1 MKIIY
6 VHGLENQKSKGE
18 LLMKSEIVIRKNM
31 TLTNDKAKNMCRLNY
46 EDNDFLFTTQN
57 GRCIIIDK
65 TKNIIHIEGN
75 DDNGI
80 EQYKEYLQKVIK
92 KRKDKII
99 LTTLSPD
106 THRTSE
112 ENLGLS
118 YLTAVLRENGYN
130 VEIIDG
136 WLGGLKD
143 EEVLRKILNDKEV
156 SIVGVSCYMS
166 NNDKSIELA
175 KRIRELKSEVK
186 LMCGG
191 FGPSFNPQK
200 FVKDSIFDI
209 AMIGEG
215 EESIV
220 EVCDYF
226 TGDSDKHIEDIR
238 GIVYEE
244 NGEIKRT
251 QKRNLISNLDDIPFP
266 ARDTMK
272 MAKDR
277 KSTVNILTA
286 RGCMG
291 NCLFCSVNAF
301 NKLSTGSKWRGRSV
315 DSIVD
320 ELEQLQNMGVKY
332 IKVIDDS
339 FLEQERDEQWAKEFS
354 EKIKARGIDVS
365 LRGSLKA
372 DQVEDKK
379 IKYLKEAGFHSFAC
393 GIENGSDAA
402 LKRMNKS
409 ADATTNRRALDILKK
424 HGIYVQA
431 GYILFDDNTTFEELK
446 ENYDFLREYDWIIT
460 KGIFSEM
467 FAADG
472 TLYTEKLKKEDKIVK
487 NDVYDN
493 NKYDITD
500 PKVKLT
506 YNALKKWHKSHMK
519 LYDMIIDPISSPKA
533 IDSVGEK
540 AFYDLY
546 YQLKVKDLDFMQMV
560 LDDVERGITE
570 EKLNNKIMAQ
580 IGNNSDFYSSINKKG
595 QALCEKYDLNY
606 DGKENP
612 FIR

>member
-1 MKIIY
+1 MEHKNNKEN
-6 VHGLENQKSKGE
+6 LEN
-18 LLMKSEIVIRKNM
+18 R
-31 TLTNDKAKNMCRLNY
+31 
-46 EDNDFLFTTQN
+46 
-57 GRCIIIDK
+57 
-65 TKNIIHIEGN
+65 
-75 DDNGI
+75 
-80 EQYKEYLQKVIK
+80 
-92 KRKDKII
+92 II

-112 ENLGLS
+112 ENLGLA
-118 YLTAVLRENGYN
+118 YLTAVLRKNRYN

-136 WLGGLKD
+136 WLGGLEDK
-143 EEVLRKILNDKEV
+143 EVLRKIIDRKDI
-156 SIVGVSCYMS
+156 SIVGISCYMS

-175 KRIRELKSEVK
+175 KRIRSINPNIK

-191 FGPSFNPQK
+191 FGPSFNPQR
-200 FVKDSIFDI
+200 FVKDGVFDI

-215 EESIV
+215 EQTIV
-220 EVCDYF
+220 EVCDYL
-226 TGDSDKHIEDIR
+226 TGNSSRKLNEIK

-244 NGEIKRT
+244 DGKLIRT
-251 QKRNLISNLDDIPFP
+251 QKRELIKNIDDIPFP
-266 ARDTMK
+266 ARDTMN
-272 MAKDR
+272 MALER

-301 NKLSTGSKWRGRSV
+301 NKLSIGNKWRGRSV
-315 DSIVD
+315 DNIVD

-339 FLEQERDEQWAKEFS
+339 FLEEERDEEWAKRFRD
-354 EKIKARGIDVS
+354 KIKERGINVS

-379 IKYLKEAGFHSFAC
+379 MEYLKEAGFHSFAC
-393 GIENGSDAA
+393 GIENGSDTA

-409 ADATTNRRALDILKK
+409 ASLEDNKRALDILKK

-431 GYILFDDNTTFEELK
+431 GFILFDDNTTFEELK
-446 ENYDFLREYDWIIT
+446 ENYEFLREYDWIIT

-493 NKYDITD
+493 NKYDIIE

-506 YNALKKWHKSHMK
+506 YNALKRWHKSHMK

-533 IDSVGEK
+533 IDSIGEK
-540 AFYDLY
+540 EFYDLY
-546 YQLKVKDLDFMQMV
+546 FQLKLIDLDFMQMV
-560 LDDVERGITE
+560 LDKVENGISEQELEQFVTTQICKHS
-570 EKLNNKIMAQ
+570 KLY
-580 IGNNSDFYSSINKKG
+580 DEINYKG
-595 QALCEKYDLNY
+595 QKLCHKYGLNY
-606 DGKENP
+606 DAKENP

>member
-1 MKIIY
+1 M
-6 VHGLENQKSKGE
+6 KSK
-18 LLMKSEIVIRKNM
+18 ITVRKNM
-31 TLTNDKAKNMCRLNY
+31 TLTNEKAKNMCRLNY
-46 EDNDFLFTTQN
+46 EDNNFLFTTKD

-65 TKNIIHIEGN
+65 SKQIIHIEGN
-75 DDNGI
+75 DDNNI
-80 EQYKEYLQKVIK
+80 QEYYKYLQNVIN

-112 ENLGLS
+112 ENLGLA
-118 YLTAVLRENGYN
+118 YLTAVLRKNGYN

-136 WLGGLKD
+136 WLGGLSD
-143 EEVLRKILNDKEV
+143 EEVLRKILTDKEV
-156 SIVGVSCYMS
+156 SVVGVSCYMS

-175 KRIRELKSEVK
+175 RKIRETRPKIK

-200 FVKDSIFDI
+200 FVKDGIFDI

-215 EESIV
+215 EESII
-220 EVCDYF
+220 EVTDYF
-226 TGDSDKHIEDIR
+226 TGHSDKKIEDIK
-238 GIVYEE
+238 GIVFEKD
-244 NGEIKRT
+244 GEIERT
-251 QKRNLISNLDDIPFP
+251 EKRNLISDLDVIPFP
-266 ARDTMK
+266 ARDTMN

-301 NKLSTGSKWRGRSV
+301 NKLSNGNKWRGRSV

-339 FLEQERDEQWAKEFS
+339 FLEPERDEQWAKEFC
-354 EKIKARGIDVS
+354 EKVKARGIDVS

-372 DQVEDKK
+372 DQVEEEK

-393 GIENGSDAA
+393 GIENGSNTA

-409 ADATTNRRALDILKK
+409 ATLEANKKALDILKK
-424 HGIYVQA
+424 YGIYVQA
-431 GYILFDDNTTFEELK
+431 GYILFDDNTTFQELQ

-493 NKYDITD
+493 NKYEIVE

-506 YNALKKWHKSHMK
+506 YNALKRWHKSHMK

-533 IDSVGEK
+533 IDSIGEK
-540 AFYDLY
+540 SFYDLY
-546 YQLKVKDLDFMQMV
+546 YQLKLKDLDFMKEV
-560 LDDVERGITE
+560 LDNVEKGISE
-570 EKLNNKIMAQ
+570 EELNQKVIAQ
-580 IGNNSDFYSSINKKG
+580 IASNSDFYSSVNKSG
-595 QALCEKYDLNY
+595 QALCEKYNLNY

>member
-1 MKIIY
+1 
-6 VHGLENQKSKGE
+6 
-18 LLMKSEIVIRKNM
+18 MKSDIIIKENL
-31 TLTNDKAKNMCRLNY
+31 TLTDEKIKSMCRLNY
-46 EDNDFLFTTQN
+46 ENNEFLFTTEN
-57 GRCIIIDK
+57 GKIIILDK
-65 TKNIIHIEGN
+65 AKSILYFEGN
-75 DDNGI
+75 ANNI
-80 EQYKEYLQKVIK
+80 NVEQYTNYLQDIQQ
-92 KRKDKII
+92 KRGKKII

-118 YLTAVLRENGYN
+118 YLAAVLRKNGYN
-130 VEIIDG
+130 VEIIDA
-136 WLGGLKD
+136 WLAGIEDETVLK
-143 EEVLRKILNDKEV
+143 EIISRKDV

-175 KRIRELKSEVK
+175 KKIREIIPNIK

-191 FGPSFNPQK
+191 FGPSFNSKK
-200 FVKDSIFDI
+200 FVGNGVFDI

-215 EESIV
+215 EKSIV

-226 TGDSDKHIEDIR
+226 TGNGSHKIQEINGIAYESVD
-238 GIVYEE
+238 GIVKTPKREL
-244 NGEIKRT
+244 IK
-251 QKRNLISNLDDIPFP
+251 NLDEIPFP

-272 MAKDR
+272 MARDR

-286 RGCMG
+286 RGCTG

-301 NKLSTGSKWRGRSV
+301 NKLSIGNKWRGRTV

-320 ELEQLQNMGVKY
+320 ELEQLQNMGGKY

-339 FLEQERDEQWAKEFS
+339 FLEAERDEDWAKKFRDKMKE
-354 EKIKARGIDVS
+354 RGIQVL

-379 IKYLKEAGFHSFAC
+379 MKYLKEAGFHSFAC
-393 GIENGSDAA
+393 GIENGSNTA

-409 ADATTNRRALDILKK
+409 ASLEDNKRALDIMKK
-424 HGIYVQA
+424 YGIYVQA
-431 GYILFDDNTTFEELK
+431 GFILFDDNTKFEELK

-500 PKVKLT
+500 PRVKLT

-519 LYDMIIDPISSPKA
+519 LYDMVIDPISSPKA
-533 IDSVGEK
+533 IDTIGEK
-540 AFYDLY
+540 EFYDLY
-546 YQLKVKDLDFMQMV
+546 YQLKLKDLDFMQV
-560 LDDVERGITE
+560 ILDRVERGASE
-570 EKLNNKIMAQ
+570 EQLNQIVISQ
-580 IGNNSDFYSSINKKG
+580 IGNCGEFYDGINAKGKKI
-595 QALCEKYDLNY
+595 CDKYDLNY

>member
-1 MKIIY
+1 MKT
-6 VHGLENQKSKGE
+6 KT
-18 LLMKSEIVIRKNM
+18 VIRENL
-31 TLTNDKAKNMCRLNY
+31 TLTDEKIKSMCRLNF
-46 EDNDFLFTTQN
+46 EDNDFLFTVEK
-57 GRCIIIDK
+57 G
-65 TKNIIHIEGN
+65 KNIILDKRKNIVYVEGN
-75 DDNGI
+75 SSNIKMDKYI
-80 EQYKEYLQKVIK
+80 EYLKNVQKK
-92 KRKDKII
+92 QDKRII

-112 ENLGLS
+112 ENLGLA
-118 YLTAVLRENGYN
+118 YLAAVLRKNGYN

-136 WLGGLKD
+136 WLGGLTD
-143 EEVLRKILNDKEV
+143 EEVLSKIINSKDTD
-156 SIVGVSCYMS
+156 IVGISCYMS

-175 KRIRELKSEVK
+175 KRIREINPNIK

-200 FVKDSIFDI
+200 FVNDDIFDV

-226 TGDSDKHIEDIR
+226 TGIGSKQIEEIK
-238 GIVYEE
+238 GIVYEKD
-244 NGEIKRT
+244 GEIIRTPKRE
-251 QKRNLISNLDDIPFP
+251 LIKNLDDIPFP

-272 MAKDR
+272 MARDR

-301 NKLSTGSKWRGRSV
+301 NKLSTGNKWRGRSV
-315 DSIVD
+315 DSIVN

-339 FLEQERDEQWAKEFS
+339 FLERERDEEWAKEFRD
-354 EKIKARGIDVS
+354 KIKERGIEVS

-379 IKYLKEAGFHSFAC
+379 IGYLKEAGFHSFAC
-393 GIENGSDAA
+393 GIENGSNTA
-402 LKRMNKS
+402 LKRMSKS
-409 ADATTNRRALDILKK
+409 ASLEDNKRALDILKK

-431 GYILFDDNTTFEELK
+431 GFILFDDDTTFEELK
-446 ENYDFLREYDWIIT
+446 ENYEFLREYDWIIT

-472 TLYTEKLKKEDKIVK
+472 TLYTEKLKKEDKIIK
-487 NDVYDN
+487 SDVYDN
-493 NKYDITD
+493 NKYDISD
-500 PKVKLT
+500 PKVKLV
-506 YNALKKWHKSHMK
+506 YNALKRWHKSHMK
-519 LYDMIIDPISSPKA
+519 LYDMVIDPISSPKA
-533 IDSVGEK
+533 IDSIGEK
-540 AFYDLY
+540 EFYDLY
-546 YQLKVKDLDFMQMV
+546 YQLKLKDLDFMQMV
-560 LDDVERGITE
+560 LEEVENGISDKQLSERITSQ
-570 EKLNNKIMAQ
+570 IAQ
-580 IGNNSDFYSSINKKG
+580 NSDFYERINRQG
-595 QALCEKYDLNY
+595 TNLCQKYGLNY

>member
-1 MKIIY
+1 M
-6 VHGLENQKSKGE
+6 KSK
-18 LLMKSEIVIRKNM
+18 ITVRKNM
-31 TLTNDKAKNMCRLNY
+31 TLTNEKAKNMCRLNY
-46 EDNDFLFTTQN
+46 EDNNFLFTTKD

-65 TKNIIHIEGN
+65 SKQIIHIEGN
-75 DDNGI
+75 DDNNI
-80 EQYKEYLQKVIK
+80 QEYYKYLQNVIN

-112 ENLGLS
+112 ENLGLA
-118 YLTAVLRENGYN
+118 YLTAVLRKNGYN

-136 WLGGLKD
+136 WLGSLSD
-143 EEVLRKILNDKEV
+143 EEVLRKILTDKEV
-156 SIVGVSCYMS
+156 SVVGVSCYMS

-175 KRIRELKSEVK
+175 RKIRETRPKIK

-200 FVKDSIFDI
+200 FVKDGIFDI

-215 EESIV
+215 EESII
-220 EVCDYF
+220 EVTDYF
-226 TGDSDKHIEDIR
+226 TGHSDKKIEDIK
-238 GIVYEE
+238 GIVFEKD
-244 NGEIKRT
+244 GEIERT
-251 QKRNLISNLDDIPFP
+251 EKRNLISDLDVIPFP
-266 ARDTMK
+266 ARDTMN

-301 NKLSTGSKWRGRSV
+301 NKLSNGNKWRGRSV

-339 FLEQERDEQWAKEFS
+339 FLEPERDEQWAKEFC
-354 EKIKARGIDVS
+354 EKVKARGIDVS

-372 DQVEDKK
+372 DQVEEEK

-393 GIENGSDAA
+393 GIENGSNTA

-409 ADATTNRRALDILKK
+409 ATLEANKKALDILKK
-424 HGIYVQA
+424 YGIYVQA
-431 GYILFDDNTTFEELK
+431 GYILFDDNTTFQELQ

-493 NKYDITD
+493 NKYEIVD

-506 YNALKKWHKSHMK
+506 YNALKRWHKSHMK

-533 IDSVGEK
+533 IDSIGEK
-540 AFYDLY
+540 SFYDLY
-546 YQLKVKDLDFMQMV
+546 YQLKLKDLDFMKEV
-560 LDDVERGITE
+560 LDNVEKGISE
-570 EKLNNKIMAQ
+570 EELNQKVIAQ
-580 IGNNSDFYSSINKKG
+580 IASNSDFYSSVNKSG
-595 QALCEKYDLNY
+595 QALCEKYNLNY

>member
-1 MKIIY
+1 MKT
-6 VHGLENQKSKGE
+6 KT
-18 LLMKSEIVIRKNM
+18 VIRENL
-31 TLTNDKAKNMCRLNY
+31 TLTDEKIKSMCRLNF
-46 EDNDFLFTTQN
+46 EDNDFLFTVEN
-57 GRCIIIDK
+57 G
-65 TKNIIHIEGN
+65 KNIILDKRKNIVYVEGN
-75 DDNGI
+75 SSNLEMNKYI
-80 EQYKEYLQKVIK
+80 EYLKNVQE
-92 KRKDKII
+92 KRDKRII

-112 ENLGLS
+112 ENLGLA
-118 YLTAVLRENGYN
+118 YLAAVLRRNGYN

-136 WLGGLKD
+136 WLGGLTD
-143 EEVLRKILNDKEV
+143 EEVLSKIINSKDTD
-156 SIVGVSCYMS
+156 IVGISCYMS

-175 KRIRELKSEVK
+175 KRIRKINPNIK

-200 FVKDSIFDI
+200 FVKDDIFDI

-226 TGDSDKHIEDIR
+226 TGIASKQIEEIK
-238 GIVYEE
+238 GIVYEKD
-244 NGEIKRT
+244 GEILRTPKRE
-251 QKRNLISNLDDIPFP
+251 LIRNLDDIPFP

-272 MAKDR
+272 MARNR

-301 NKLSTGSKWRGRSV
+301 NKLSIGNKWRGRSV
-315 DSIVD
+315 DSIVN

-339 FLEQERDEQWAKEFS
+339 FLERERDEKWAKELRD
-354 EKIKARGIDVS
+354 KIRERGIEVS

-379 IKYLKEAGFHSFAC
+379 IGYLKEAGFHSFAC
-393 GIENGSDAA
+393 GIENGSNTA

-409 ADATTNRRALDILKK
+409 ASLEDNKRALDILKK
-424 HGIYVQA
+424 YGIYVQA
-431 GYILFDDNTTFEELK
+431 GFILFDDDTTFEELK
-446 ENYDFLREYDWIIT
+446 ENYEFLREYDWIIT

-472 TLYTEKLKKEDKIVK
+472 TLYTEKLKNEDKIIK
-487 NDVYDN
+487 SDVYDN
-493 NKYDITD
+493 NKYDISD
-500 PKVKLT
+500 PKVKLV
-506 YNALKKWHKSHMK
+506 YNALKRWHKSHMK

-533 IDSVGEK
+533 IDSIGEK
-540 AFYDLY
+540 EFYDLY
-546 YQLKVKDLDFMQMV
+546 YELKLKDLDFMQMI
-560 LDDVERGITE
+560 LEEVENGISD
-570 EKLNNKIMAQ
+570 KQLNDKITLQIAQ
-580 IGNNSDFYSSINKKG
+580 NSDFYERIHRQGTN
-595 QALCEKYDLNY
+595 LCQKYGLNY

>member
-1 MKIIY
+1 MKT
-6 VHGLENQKSKGE
+6 KT
-18 LLMKSEIVIRKNM
+18 VIRENL
-31 TLTNDKAKNMCRLNY
+31 TLTDEKIKSMCRLNF
-46 EDNDFLFTTQN
+46 EDNDFLFTVEN
-57 GRCIIIDK
+57 G
-65 TKNIIHIEGN
+65 KNIILDKRKNIVYVEGN
-75 DDNGI
+75 SSNLEMNKYI
-80 EQYKEYLQKVIK
+80 EYLKNVQE
-92 KRKDKII
+92 KRDKRII

-112 ENLGLS
+112 ENLGLA
-118 YLTAVLRENGYN
+118 YLAAVLRRNGYN

-136 WLGGLKD
+136 WLGGLTD
-143 EEVLRKILNDKEV
+143 EEVLSKIINSKDTD
-156 SIVGVSCYMS
+156 IVGISCYMS

-175 KRIRELKSEVK
+175 KRIRKINPNIK

-200 FVKDSIFDI
+200 FVKDDIFDI

-226 TGDSDKHIEDIR
+226 TGISSKQIEEIK
-238 GIVYEE
+238 GIVYEKD
-244 NGEIKRT
+244 GEILRTPKRE
-251 QKRNLISNLDDIPFP
+251 LIRNLDDIPFP

-272 MAKDR
+272 MARDR
-277 KSTVNILTA
+277 KFTVNILTA

-301 NKLSTGSKWRGRSV
+301 NKLSIGNKWRGRSV
-315 DSIVD
+315 DSIVN

-339 FLEQERDEQWAKEFS
+339 FLERERDEKWAKELRD
-354 EKIKARGIDVS
+354 KIRERGIEVS

-379 IKYLKEAGFHSFAC
+379 IGYLKEAGFHSFAC
-393 GIENGSDAA
+393 GIENGSNTA

-409 ADATTNRRALDILKK
+409 ASLEDNKRALDILKK
-424 HGIYVQA
+424 YGIYVQA
-431 GYILFDDNTTFEELK
+431 GFILFDDDTTFEELK
-446 ENYDFLREYDWIIT
+446 ENYEFLREYDWIIT

-472 TLYTEKLKKEDKIVK
+472 TLYTEKLKNEDKIIK
-487 NDVYDN
+487 SDVYDN
-493 NKYDITD
+493 NKYDISD
-500 PKVKLT
+500 PKVKLV
-506 YNALKKWHKSHMK
+506 YNALKRWHKSHMK

-533 IDSVGEK
+533 IDSIGEK
-540 AFYDLY
+540 EFYDLY
-546 YQLKVKDLDFMQMV
+546 YELKLKDLDFMQMI
-560 LDDVERGITE
+560 LEEVENGISD
-570 EKLNNKIMAQ
+570 KQLNDKITLQIAQ
-580 IGNNSDFYSSINKKG
+580 NSDFYERIHRQGTN
-595 QALCEKYDLNY
+595 LCQKYGLNY

>member
-1 MKIIY
+1 M
-6 VHGLENQKSKGE
+6 KSK
-18 LLMKSEIVIRKNM
+18 ITVRKNM
-31 TLTNDKAKNMCRLNY
+31 TLTNEKAKNMCRLNY
-46 EDNDFLFTTQN
+46 EDNNFLFTTKD

-65 TKNIIHIEGN
+65 SKQIIHIEGN
-75 DDNGI
+75 DDNNI
-80 EQYKEYLQKVIK
+80 QEYYKYLQNVIN

-112 ENLGLS
+112 ENLGLA
-118 YLTAVLRENGYN
+118 YLTAVLRKNGYN

-136 WLGGLKD
+136 WLGGLSD
-143 EEVLRKILNDKEV
+143 EEVLRKILTDKEV
-156 SIVGVSCYMS
+156 SVVGVSCYMS

-175 KRIRELKSEVK
+175 RKIRETRPKIK

-200 FVKDSIFDI
+200 FVKDGIFDI

-215 EESIV
+215 EESII
-220 EVCDYF
+220 EVTDYF
-226 TGDSDKHIEDIR
+226 TGHSDKKIEDIK
-238 GIVYEE
+238 GIVFEKD
-244 NGEIKRT
+244 GEIERT
-251 QKRNLISNLDDIPFP
+251 EKRNLISDLDVIPFP
-266 ARDTMK
+266 ARDTMN

-301 NKLSTGSKWRGRSV
+301 NKLSNGNKWRGRSV

-339 FLEQERDEQWAKEFS
+339 FLEPERDEQWAKEFC
-354 EKIKARGIDVS
+354 EKVKARGIDVS

-372 DQVEDKK
+372 DQVEEEK

-393 GIENGSDAA
+393 VIENGSNTA

-409 ADATTNRRALDILKK
+409 ATLEANKKALDILKK
-424 HGIYVQA
+424 YGIYVQA
-431 GYILFDDNTTFEELK
+431 GYILFDDNTTFQELQ

-493 NKYDITD
+493 NKYEIVD

-506 YNALKKWHKSHMK
+506 YNALKRWHKSHMK

-533 IDSVGEK
+533 IDSIGEK
-540 AFYDLY
+540 SFYDLY
-546 YQLKVKDLDFMQMV
+546 YQLKLKDLDFMKEV
-560 LDDVERGITE
+560 LDNVEKGISE
-570 EKLNNKIMAQ
+570 EELNQKVIAQ
-580 IGNNSDFYSSINKKG
+580 IASNSDFYSSVNKSG
-595 QALCEKYDLNY
+595 QALCEKYNLNY

>member
-1 MKIIY
+1 M
-6 VHGLENQKSKGE
+6 E
-18 LLMKSEIVIRKNM
+18 SEIIVRKNM
-31 TLTNDKAKNMCRLNY
+31 TLTNEKVKNMCRLNY
-46 EDNDFLFTTQN
+46 EDNDFLFTTHD
-57 GRCIIIDK
+57 GKCVIMDK
-65 TKNIIHIEGN
+65 SKLIIHIEG
-75 DDNGI
+75 DDDSNI
-80 EQYKEYLQKVIK
+80 QEYQKYLQNIMR
-92 KRKDKII
+92 KRKNKII

-112 ENLGLS
+112 ENLGLA
-118 YLTAVLRENGYN
+118 YLTAVLRKRGYN

-136 WLGGLKD
+136 WLGGLSD
-143 EEVLRKILNDKEV
+143 EEVLRRILNDKEV
-156 SIVGVSCYMS
+156 AIVGVSCYMS

-175 KRIRELKSEVK
+175 KRIREVRPEIK

-200 FVKDSIFDI
+200 FVKDGVFDI

-220 EVCDYF
+220 EVSDYF
-226 TGDSDKHIEDIR
+226 TENSDRKIEDIK
-238 GIVYEE
+238 GIVFEKDGKTVRTE
-244 NGEIKRT
+244 KRD
-251 QKRNLISNLDDIPFP
+251 LISDLDVIPFP
-266 ARDTMK
+266 ARDTMN

-301 NKLSTGSKWRGRSV
+301 NKLSNGRKWRGRSV

-339 FLEQERDEQWAKEFS
+339 FLEQERNEQWAKEFC
-354 EKIKARGIDVS
+354 EKIKSRGINVS

-372 DQVEDKK
+372 DQVEDEK

-393 GIENGSDAA
+393 GIENGSNTA

-409 ADATTNRRALDILKK
+409 ASLEDNKRALDILKK

-431 GYILFDDNTTFEELK
+431 GFILFDDNTTFEELK
-446 ENYDFLREYDWIIT
+446 ENYEFLREYDWIIT

-493 NKYDITD
+493 NKYEIVD

-533 IDSVGEK
+533 IDETGEK
-540 AFYDLY
+540 SFYDLF
-546 YQLKVKDLDFMQMV
+546 YQLKLKDLDFMKMV

-570 EKLNNKIMAQ
+570 RELNEKVIAQ
-580 IGNNSDFYSSINKKG
+580 IIGNSEFYSSINRSG
-595 QALCEKYDLNY
+595 QALCEKYNLNY

>member
-1 MKIIY
+1 
-6 VHGLENQKSKGE
+6 
-18 LLMKSEIVIRKNM
+18 
-31 TLTNDKAKNMCRLNY
+31 
-46 EDNDFLFTTQN
+46 
-57 GRCIIIDK
+57 
-65 TKNIIHIEGN
+65 
-75 DDNGI
+75 
-80 EQYKEYLQKVIK
+80 
-92 KRKDKII
+92 
-99 LTTLSPD
+99 
-106 THRTSE
+106 
-112 ENLGLS
+112 
-118 YLTAVLRENGYN
+118 
-130 VEIIDG
+130 
-136 WLGGLKD
+136 
-143 EEVLRKILNDKEV
+143 
-156 SIVGVSCYMS
+156 MS

-175 KRIRELKSEVK
+175 KKIKRARTQIK

-191 FGPSFNPQK
+191 FGPSFNPQR
-200 FVKDSIFDI
+200 FVKDGVFDI

-220 EVCDYF
+220 EVADYF
-226 TGDSDKHIEDIR
+226 TGNLDRGIEDIN
-238 GIVYEE
+238 GIVFER
-244 NGEIKRT
+244 NGEIVRTEKRE
-251 QKRNLISNLDDIPFP
+251 LISDLDIIPFP

-272 MAKDR
+272 MAIDR

-301 NKLSTGSKWRGRSV
+301 NKLSNGKKWRGRSI

-339 FLEQERDEQWAKEFS
+339 FLENERDEQWTKEFS
-354 EKIKARGIDVS
+354 EKVKARGIDIS

-372 DQVEDKK
+372 DQVEDGK

-393 GIENGSDAA
+393 GIENGSNTA

-409 ADATTNRRALDILKK
+409 ANLETNKKALDILKK
-424 HGIYVQA
+424 YGIYVQA
-431 GYILFDDNTTFEELK
+431 GYILFDDNTTFQELK

-472 TLYTEKLKKEDKIVK
+472 TLYTEKLKKEDKIVE

-493 NKYDITD
+493 NKYEIVD
-500 PKVKLT
+500 PKVRLT
-506 YNALKKWHKSHMK
+506 YNALKKWHKSHMR

-533 IDSVGEK
+533 IDTTGEQ

-546 YQLKVKDLDFMQMV
+546 YQLKLKDLEFMKMV
-560 LDDVERGITE
+560 LDNVEKGITE
-570 EKLNNKIMAQ
+570 GELNEKVMAH
-580 IGNNSDFYSSINKKG
+580 IVSNSDFYASINRNG
-595 QALCEKYDLNY
+595 QALCEIYNLNY

-612 FIR
+612 FIK

>member
-1 MKIIY
+1 MKT
-6 VHGLENQKSKGE
+6 KT
-18 LLMKSEIVIRKNM
+18 VIRENL
-31 TLTNDKAKNMCRLNY
+31 TLTDEKIKSMCRLNF
-46 EDNDFLFTTQN
+46 EDNDFLFTVEN
-57 GRCIIIDK
+57 G
-65 TKNIIHIEGN
+65 KNIILDKRKNIVYVEGN
-75 DDNGI
+75 SSNLEMNKYI
-80 EQYKEYLQKVIK
+80 EYLKNVQE
-92 KRKDKII
+92 KRDKRII

-112 ENLGLS
+112 ENLGLA
-118 YLTAVLRENGYN
+118 YLAAVLRRNGYN

-136 WLGGLKD
+136 WLGGLTD
-143 EEVLRKILNDKEV
+143 EEVLSKIINSKDTD
-156 SIVGVSCYMS
+156 IVGISCYMS

-175 KRIRELKSEVK
+175 KRIRKINPNIK

-200 FVKDSIFDI
+200 FVKDDIFDI

-226 TGDSDKHIEDIR
+226 TGIASKQIEEIK
-238 GIVYEE
+238 GIVYEKD
-244 NGEIKRT
+244 GEILRTPKRE
-251 QKRNLISNLDDIPFP
+251 LIRNLDDIPFP

-272 MAKDR
+272 MARDR

-301 NKLSTGSKWRGRSV
+301 NKLSIGNKWRGRSV
-315 DSIVD
+315 DSIVN

-339 FLEQERDEQWAKEFS
+339 FLERERDEKWAKELRD
-354 EKIKARGIDVS
+354 KIRERGIEVS

-379 IKYLKEAGFHSFAC
+379 IGYLKEAGFHSFAC
-393 GIENGSDAA
+393 GIENGSNTA

-409 ADATTNRRALDILKK
+409 ASLEDNKRALDILKK

-431 GYILFDDNTTFEELK
+431 GFILFDDDTTFEELK
-446 ENYDFLREYDWIIT
+446 ENYEFLREYDWIIT

-472 TLYTEKLKKEDKIVK
+472 TLYTEKLKKEDKIIK
-487 NDVYDN
+487 SDVYDN
-493 NKYDITD
+493 NKYDISD
-500 PKVKLT
+500 SKVKLV
-506 YNALKKWHKSHMK
+506 YNALKRWHKSHMK
-519 LYDMIIDPISSPKA
+519 LYDMVIDPISSPKA
-533 IDSVGEK
+533 INSIGEK
-540 AFYDLY
+540 EFYDLY
-546 YQLKVKDLDFMQMV
+546 YQLKLKDLDFMQMI
-560 LDDVERGITE
+560 LEEVENGISDKQLSERITSQ
-570 EKLNNKIMAQ
+570 IAQ
-580 IGNNSDFYSSINKKG
+580 NSDFYERIHRQGTN
-595 QALCEKYDLNY
+595 LCQKYGLNY

>member
-1 MKIIY
+1 
-6 VHGLENQKSKGE
+6 
-18 LLMKSEIVIRKNM
+18 MKSEIVVRKNM
-31 TLTNDKAKNMCRLNY
+31 TLTNEKVKNMCRLNY
-46 EDNDFLFTTQN
+46 EDNDFLFTTQY
-57 GRCIIIDK
+57 GRCVIIDK
-65 TKNIIHIEGN
+65 SKGIINIEGD
-75 DDNGI
+75 DDNNI
-80 EQYKEYLQKVIK
+80 QEYKEYLQNILE

-118 YLTAVLRENGYN
+118 YLTAVLRKSGYN

-136 WLGGLKD
+136 WLGGLSD
-143 EEVLRKILNDKEV
+143 EEVLRRILSDKDA

-175 KRIRELKSEVK
+175 KRIRKARPEVK

-191 FGPSFNPQK
+191 FGPSFNPPK
-200 FVKDSIFDI
+200 FVKDGVFDI

-220 EVCDYF
+220 EVSDYF
-226 TGDSDKHIEDIR
+226 TGNSERNIEDIK
-238 GIVYEE
+238 GIAFEKD
-244 NGEIKRT
+244 GEIVRT
-251 QKRNLISNLDDIPFP
+251 EKRNLISDLDVIPFP

-301 NKLSTGSKWRGRSV
+301 NKLSNGSKWRGRSI
-315 DSIVD
+315 DNIID

-339 FLEQERDEQWAKEFS
+339 FLEHDRDEQWAKEFC

-372 DQVEDKK
+372 DQVEDSK

-393 GIENGSDAA
+393 GIENGSDTA

-409 ADATTNRRALDILKK
+409 ANLAANKKALDILKK
-424 HGIYVQA
+424 YGIYVQA

-446 ENYDFLREYDWIIT
+446 ENYEFTIIGKGNKERTNYLNKKTKDALIKYLKIRDNSHDNNKKRNNALFLTFYGYRMSQFTIN
-460 KGIFSEM
+460 
-467 FAADG
+467 
-472 TLYTEKLKKEDKIVK
+472 KIVK
-487 NDVYDN
+487 RAYRKAELDENVYTVHTLRHTCATLLYRSGVNIKTIQELLGHVHIDTTEIYTHLDN
-493 NKYDITD
+493 Q
-500 PKVKLT
+500 
-506 YNALKKWHKSHMK
+506 
-519 LYDMIIDPISSPKA
+519 
-533 IDSVGEK
+533 E
-540 AFYDLY
+540 
-546 YQLKVKDLDFMQMV
+546 VKDVMFEHPL
-560 LDDVERGITE
+560 
-570 EKLNNKIMAQ
+570 AQ
-580 IGNNSDFYSSINKKG
+580 FKMED
-595 QALCEKYDLNY
+595 ALAYCA
-606 DGKENP
+606 
-612 FIR
+612 

>member
-1 MKIIY
+1 M
-6 VHGLENQKSKGE
+6 E
-18 LLMKSEIVIRKNM
+18 SEIIVRKNM
-31 TLTNDKAKNMCRLNY
+31 TLTNEKAKNMCRLNY
-46 EDNDFLFTTQN
+46 EDNDFLFTTTQD
-57 GRCIIIDK
+57 GKCVIIDK
-65 TKNIIHIEGN
+65 SKQIMHIEG
-75 DDNGI
+75 DDINNI
-80 EQYKEYLQKVIK
+80 KEYQEYLQNTLN
-92 KRKDKII
+92 KRKNKII

-118 YLTAVLRENGYN
+118 YLTAVLRKSGYN
-130 VEIIDG
+130 VKIIDG
-136 WLGGLKD
+136 WLGGLSD
-143 EEVLRKILNDKEV
+143 EEVLRKILNDRDV
-156 SIVGVSCYMS
+156 AIVGVSCYMS

-175 KRIRELKSEVK
+175 RKIREARPQIK

-200 FVKDSIFDI
+200 FVKDDVFDI

-215 EESIV
+215 EESII
-220 EVCDYF
+220 EVTDYF
-226 TGDSDKHIEDIR
+226 TGDSDRKIEDIK
-238 GIVYEE
+238 GIVFEKD
-244 NGEIKRT
+244 GEVVRT
-251 QKRNLISNLDDIPFP
+251 EKRNLISDLDVIPFP
-266 ARDTMK
+266 ARDTMN

-301 NKLSTGSKWRGRSV
+301 NKLSNGRKWRGRSV

-320 ELEQLQNMGVKY
+320 ELEQLQNMGAKY

-339 FLEQERDEQWAKEFS
+339 FLEEERDEQWAKEFS
-354 EKIKARGIDVS
+354 EKVKERGIDVS

-372 DQVEDKK
+372 DQVEDRK

-393 GIENGSDAA
+393 GIENGSNTA

-409 ADATTNRRALDILKK
+409 ANLETNRKALDILKK
-424 HGIYVQA
+424 HEIYVQA

-493 NKYDITD
+493 NKYEIVE

-506 YNALKKWHKSHMK
+506 YNALKRWHKSHMK

-533 IDSVGEK
+533 IDGVGEK
-540 AFYDLY
+540 SFYDLY
-546 YQLKVKDLDFMQMV
+546 YQLKLKDLDFMKMV
-560 LDDVERGITE
+560 LDNVERGITE
-570 EKLNNKIMAQ
+570 EELNEKVMFQ
-580 IGNNSDFYSSINKKG
+580 IVNNSDFYDSINRRG
-595 QALCEKYDLNY
+595 QALCEKYNLNY

>member
-1 MKIIY
+1 
-6 VHGLENQKSKGE
+6 
-18 LLMKSEIVIRKNM
+18 MKSEIVVRENI
-31 TLTNDKAKNMCRLNY
+31 TLTNKKARNMCRLNY
-46 EDNDFLFTTQN
+46 ENNDFWFTMKD
-57 GRCIIIDK
+57 GRCVIIDK
-65 TKNIIHIEGN
+65 SKKIIYIEGVGN
-75 DDNGI
+75 NI
-80 EQYKEYLQKVIK
+80 QEYYKYLQSIIE
-92 KRKDKII
+92 KRRKKII

-118 YLTAVLRENGYN
+118 YLASVLRKSGYN

-136 WLGGLKD
+136 WLESLSD
-143 EEVLRKILNDKEV
+143 EEVLRKILDDKEV
-156 SIVGVSCYMS
+156 TIVGVSCYMS
-166 NNDKSIELA
+166 NNDKSIKLA
-175 KRIRELKSEVK
+175 KKIKRARTQIK

-191 FGPSFNPQK
+191 FGPSFNPQR
-200 FVKDSIFDI
+200 FVKDGVFDI

-220 EVCDYF
+220 EVADYF
-226 TGDSDKHIEDIR
+226 TGNLDRGIEDIN
-238 GIVYEE
+238 GIVFER
-244 NGEIKRT
+244 NGEIVRTEKRE
-251 QKRNLISNLDDIPFP
+251 LISDLDIIPFP

-272 MAKDR
+272 MAIDR

-301 NKLSTGSKWRGRSV
+301 NKLSNGKKWRGRSI

-332 IKVIDDS
+332 IKFIDDS
-339 FLEQERDEQWAKEFS
+339 FLENERDEQWTKEFS
-354 EKIKARGIDVS
+354 EKVKARGLDIS

-372 DQVEDKK
+372 DQVEDGK

-393 GIENGSDAA
+393 GIENGSNTA

-409 ADATTNRRALDILKK
+409 ANLETNKKALDILKK
-424 HGIYVQA
+424 YGIYVQA
-431 GYILFDDNTTFEELK
+431 GYILFDDNTTFQELK

-472 TLYTEKLKKEDKIVK
+472 TLYTEKLKKEDKIVE

-493 NKYDITD
+493 NKYEIVD
-500 PKVKLT
+500 PKVRLT
-506 YNALKKWHKSHMK
+506 YNALKKWHKSHMR

-533 IDSVGEK
+533 IDTTGEQ

-546 YQLKVKDLDFMQMV
+546 YQLKLKDLEFMKMV
-560 LDDVERGITE
+560 LDNVEKGITE
-570 EKLNNKIMAQ
+570 GELNEKVMAH
-580 IGNNSDFYSSINKKG
+580 IVSNSDFYASINRNG
-595 QALCEKYDLNY
+595 QALCEIYNLNY

-612 FIR
+612 FIK

>member
-1 MKIIY
+1 MKPE
-6 VHGLENQKSKGE
+6 VK
-18 LLMKSEIVIRKNM
+18 IRGNL
-31 TLTNDKAKNMCRLNY
+31 TLTDEKIKTMCRLGF
-46 EDNDFLFTTQN
+46 EDNDYLFTMRN
-57 GRCIIIDK
+57 GRNIIIDK
-65 TKNIIHIEGN
+65 RKNIIHIEGS
-75 DDNGI
+75 DSI
-80 EQYKEYLQKVIK
+80 ELDQYIKYLQDIQE
-92 KRKDKII
+92 KRDKRII

-112 ENLGLS
+112 ENLGLA
-118 YLTAVLRENGYN
+118 YLAAVLRKKEYN

-136 WLGGLKD
+136 WLAGLAD
-143 EEVLRKILNDKEV
+143 EEVYKRIMDRKDV
-156 SIVGVSCYMS
+156 AVVGVSCYMS
-166 NNDKSIELA
+166 NNDKSIQLA
-175 KRIRELKSEVK
+175 KKIRSANPNIK

-191 FGPSFNPQK
+191 FGPSFNPQN
-200 FVKDSIFDI
+200 FVKDGVFDI

-226 TGDSDKHIEDIR
+226 MGNGSNVKDIK
-238 GIVYEE
+238 GIAYECE
-244 NGEIKRT
+244 GTTVIT
-251 QKRNLISNLDDIPFP
+251 QKRDLIGDLDDIPFP
-266 ARDTMK
+266 ARDTMR
-272 MAKDR
+272 MAKER

-301 NKLSTGSKWRGRSV
+301 NKLSVGKKWRGRSV

-320 ELEQLQNMGVKY
+320 ELEQLQSMGVKY

-339 FLEQERDEQWAKEFS
+339 FLEAERDEAWVKEFRD
-354 EKIKARGIDVS
+354 KIKARGIEVF

-372 DQVEDKK
+372 DQVEDRK
-379 IKYLKEAGFHSFAC
+379 IQYLKEAGFHSFAC
-393 GIENGSDAA
+393 GIENGSDTA

-409 ADATTNRRALDILKK
+409 ASLEDNKRALDILKK
-424 HGIYVQA
+424 YGIYVQA
-431 GYILFDDNTTFEELK
+431 GFILFDDNTTFEELK
-446 ENYDFLREYDWIIT
+446 ENYEFLREYDWIIT

-487 NDVYDN
+487 TDVYDN
-493 NKYDITD
+493 NKYDIVD

-506 YNALKKWHKSHMK
+506 YNALKRWHKSHMK

-533 IDSVGEK
+533 IDSTGEK

-546 YQLKVKDLDFMQMV
+546 YQLKVRDLDFMQMV
-560 LDDVERGITE
+560 LDEVEHGVSEQQLNEKITLQIAKSSEFYAGINRE
-570 EKLNNKIMAQ
+570 GQKLCQ
-580 IGNNSDFYSSINKKG
+580 EFG
-595 QALCEKYDLNY
+595 LNY

-612 FIR
+612 FVR

>member
-1 MKIIY
+1 MKP
-6 VHGLENQKSKGE
+6 EF
-18 LLMKSEIVIRKNM
+18 EIKDNL
-31 TLTNDKAKNMCRLNY
+31 TLTDEKIRTMCRLNF
-46 EDNDFLFTTQN
+46 EDNDFLFSMEN
-57 GRCIIIDK
+57 GKCIIVDK
-65 TKNIIHIEGN
+65 RKNIINIEENKGN
-75 DDNGI
+75 INLDKFI
-80 EQYKEYLQKVIK
+80 KYLQDVQK
-92 KRKDKII
+92 KRNKRII

-112 ENLGLS
+112 ENLGLA
-118 YLTAVLRENGYN
+118 YLAAVLRKNGYN

-136 WLGGLKD
+136 WLAGLKD
-143 EEVLRKILNDKEV
+143 EEVLKKIINGKDI

-166 NNDKSIELA
+166 NNDKSMELA
-175 KRIRELKSEVK
+175 KKIRSIKPEIK

-200 FVKDSIFDI
+200 FVKDDIFDI

-220 EVCDYF
+220 EVCNYF
-226 TGDSDKHIEDIR
+226 IGESSKKLEEIE
-238 GIVYEE
+238 GIAYENKE
-244 NGEIKRT
+244 SCIRT
-251 QKRNLISNLDDIPFP
+251 QKRKLISDLDTIPFP

-301 NKLSTGSKWRGRSV
+301 NKLSIGNKWRGRSV

-320 ELEQLQNMGVKY
+320 ELEQLQKMGVKY

-339 FLEQERDEQWAKEFS
+339 FLESERDEKWAKEFRD
-354 EKIKARGIDVS
+354 KIRERGIEVS

-379 IKYLKEAGFHSFAC
+379 IEYLKDAGFHSFAC
-393 GIENGSDAA
+393 GIENGSDTA

-409 ADATTNRRALDILKK
+409 ASLEDNKKALDILKK

-431 GYILFDDNTTFEELK
+431 GFILFDDKTTFEELK
-446 ENYDFLREYDWIIT
+446 ENYEFLREYDWIIT

-487 NDVYDN
+487 SDVYDN
-493 NKYDITD
+493 NKYDIVD

-506 YNALKKWHKSHMK
+506 YNALKRWHKSHMK

-533 IDSVGEK
+533 IDSIGEK
-540 AFYDLY
+540 ECYDLY
-546 YQLKVKDLDFMQMV
+546 YQLKLKDLDFMQMV
-560 LDDVERGITE
+560 LEEVEQGITE
-570 EKLNNKIMAQ
+570 QELGEKTILQ
-580 IGNNSDFYSSINKKG
+580 IARNREFYDSINEQG
-595 QALCEKYDLNY
+595 IILCEKYGLNY

>member
-1 MKIIY
+1 MKT
-6 VHGLENQKSKGE
+6 K
-18 LLMKSEIVIRKNM
+18 IVIRENL
-31 TLTNDKAKNMCRLNY
+31 TLTDEKIKSMCRLNF
-46 EDNDFLFTTQN
+46 EDNDFLFTVEK
-57 GRCIIIDK
+57 G
-65 TKNIIHIEGN
+65 KNIILDKRKNIVYVEGN
-75 DDNGI
+75 NSNI
-80 EQYKEYLQKVIK
+80 EMDKYIEYLKNVQENRD
-92 KRKDKII
+92 KRII

-112 ENLGLS
+112 ENLGLA
-118 YLTAVLRENGYN
+118 YLAAVLRKNGYN

-136 WLGGLKD
+136 WIGGLTD
-143 EEVLRKILNDKEV
+143 EEVLNKIINSKDTD
-156 SIVGVSCYMS
+156 IVGISCYMS

-175 KRIRELKSEVK
+175 KRIRKINPNIK

-200 FVKDSIFDI
+200 FVKDDIFDI

-226 TGDSDKHIEDIR
+226 TGIGSKQIEEIK
-238 GIVYEE
+238 GIVYEKD
-244 NGEIKRT
+244 GEIIRTPKRE
-251 QKRNLISNLDDIPFP
+251 LIKDLDDLPFP

-272 MAKDR
+272 MARDR

-286 RGCMG
+286 RGCKG

-301 NKLSTGSKWRGRSV
+301 NKLSIGNKWRGRSV
-315 DSIVD
+315 DSIVN

-339 FLEQERDEQWAKEFS
+339 FLEMERDEKWAKELRD
-354 EKIKARGIDVS
+354 KIRERGIEVS

-379 IKYLKEAGFHSFAC
+379 IGYLKEAGFHSFAC
-393 GIENGSDAA
+393 GIENGSNTA

-409 ADATTNRRALDILKK
+409 ASLEDNKRALDILKK
-424 HGIYVQA
+424 NGIYVQA
-431 GYILFDDNTTFEELK
+431 GFILFDDDTTFEELK
-446 ENYDFLREYDWIIT
+446 ENYEFLREYDWIIT

-472 TLYTEKLKKEDKIVK
+472 TLYTEKLKKEDKIIK
-487 NDVYDN
+487 SDVYDN
-493 NKYDITD
+493 NKYDISD
-500 PKVKLT
+500 PKVKLV
-506 YNALKKWHKSHMK
+506 YNALKRWHKSHMK
-519 LYDMIIDPISSPKA
+519 LYDMVIDPISSPKA
-533 IDSVGEK
+533 IDSIGEK
-540 AFYDLY
+540 EFYDLY
-546 YQLKVKDLDFMQMV
+546 YQLKLKDLDFMQMV
-560 LDDVERGITE
+560 LEKVENGISDKQLSERITSQ
-570 EKLNNKIMAQ
+570 IAQ
-580 IGNNSDFYSSINKKG
+580 NSDFYERINRQG
-595 QALCEKYDLNY
+595 TNLCQKYGLNY

>member
-1 MKIIY
+1 M
-6 VHGLENQKSKGE
+6 ESN
-18 LLMKSEIVIRKNM
+18 IVIKENL
-31 TLTNDKAKNMCRLNY
+31 TLTNEKIKSMCRLNF
-46 EDNDFLFTTQN
+46 EDNDFLFTTEN
-57 GRCIIIDK
+57 GKSIVLDK
-65 TKNIIHIEGN
+65 KKNTIYSEGN
-75 DDNGI
+75 NTTIKLDKYI
-80 EQYKEYLQKVIK
+80 EYLQNVQEKREKKV
-92 KRKDKII
+92 I
-99 LTTLSPD
+99 LTTLSPN

-118 YLTAVLRENGYN
+118 YLAAVLRKNGYN

-136 WLGGLKD
+136 WLEDLKD
-143 EEVLRKILNDKEV
+143 EEVLKKIMDNKDT
-156 SIVGVSCYMS
+156 SIVGISCYMS

-175 KRIRELKSEVK
+175 KKIRGINPNIK

-200 FVKDSIFDI
+200 FIKDGIFDI

-226 TGDSDKHIEDIR
+226 IGKDTKKLNEIK
-238 GIVYEE
+238 GIAYEN
-244 NGEIKRT
+244 NGEITKTPKRE
-251 QKRNLISNLDDIPFP
+251 LIKNLDDIPFP

-301 NKLSTGSKWRGRSV
+301 NKLSIGNKWRGRGV

-332 IKVIDDS
+332 VKVIDDS
-339 FLEQERDEQWAKEFS
+339 FLEKERDENWAKEFRD
-354 EKIKARGIDVS
+354 KIQERGINLS

-379 IKYLKEAGFHSFAC
+379 MQYLKEAGFHSFAC
-393 GIENGSDAA
+393 GIENGSNTA

-409 ADATTNRRALDILKK
+409 ASLEDNKKALDILKK
-424 HGIYVQA
+424 YGIYVQA
-431 GYILFDDNTTFEELK
+431 GFILFDDNTTFQELK
-446 ENYDFLREYDWIIT
+446 ENYEFLREYDWIIT

-487 NDVYDN
+487 SDVYDN
-493 NKYDITD
+493 NKYEIVD
-500 PKVKLT
+500 PKVKLV
-506 YNALKKWHKSHMK
+506 YNSLKRWHKSHMK

-533 IDSVGEK
+533 IDSTGEK
-540 AFYDLY
+540 EFYDLY
-546 YQLKVKDLDFMQMV
+546 YQLKLKDLDFMQMV
-560 LDDVERGITE
+560 LEDVELGISE
-570 EKLNNKIMAQ
+570 EQLNQNIIKQ
-580 IGNNSDFYSSINKKG
+580 IAKNSDFYEKINKQGKK
-595 QALCEKYDLNY
+595 LCEKYELNY

>member
-1 MKIIY
+1 
-6 VHGLENQKSKGE
+6 
-18 LLMKSEIVIRKNM
+18 MKSEIVIKENISLKDEKIK
-31 TLTNDKAKNMCRLNY
+31 TMCRLNF
-46 EDNDFLFTTQN
+46 EDNDFLFTMEN
-57 GRCIIIDK
+57 G
-65 TKNIIHIEGN
+65 KNIILDKRKSIIYVE
-75 DDNGI
+75 DNSNI
-80 EQYKEYLQKVIK
+80 IVLNKYIKYLEDVQK
-92 KRKDKII
+92 KRDRKII

-118 YLTAVLRENGYN
+118 YLTAVLRKHGYN

-136 WLGGLKD
+136 WLAGLTD
-143 EEVLRKILNDKEV
+143 EEVLKRIINSQDV

-166 NNDKSIELA
+166 NNEKSIELS
-175 KRIRELKSEVK
+175 KKIKSINPNIK
-186 LMCGG
+186 MMCGG

-200 FVKDSIFDI
+200 FVKDGIFDV

-220 EVCDYF
+220 EVCNYF
-226 TGDSDKHIEDIR
+226 CGDNCKKIEDIK
-238 GIVYEE
+238 GIAYE
-244 NGEIKRT
+244 NDGFCIRTPKRE
-251 QKRNLISNLDDIPFP
+251 LISNLDSIPFP

-301 NKLSTGSKWRGRSV
+301 NKLSIGNKWRGRSV

-339 FLEQERDEQWAKEFS
+339 FLEAERDEEWAKELRD
-354 EKIKARGIDVS
+354 KIRERRIEVS

-379 IKYLKEAGFHSFAC
+379 IKYLKESGFHSFAC
-393 GIENGSDAA
+393 GIENGSSTA

-409 ADATTNRRALDILKK
+409 ASLEDNKRALDILKK

-431 GYILFDDNTTFEELK
+431 GFILFDDNTTFEELK
-446 ENYDFLREYDWIIT
+446 ENYEFLREYDWIIT

-487 NDVYDN
+487 SDVYDN
-493 NKYDITD
+493 NKYDIVD

-506 YNALKKWHKSHMK
+506 YNALKRWHKSHMK

-533 IDSVGEK
+533 IDSTGERE
-540 AFYDLY
+540 FYDLY
-546 YQLKVKDLDFMQMV
+546 YQLKSKDLDFMQMV
-560 LDDVERGITE
+560 LEEVEQGITE
-570 EKLNNKIMAQ
+570 QQLSEMITLQ
-580 IGNNSDFYSSINKKG
+580 IVQNSDFYGEINKKG
-595 QALCEKYDLNY
+595 SSLCQKYKLNY

-612 FIR
+612 FVR

>member
-1 MKIIY
+1 MESKI
-6 VHGLENQKSKGE
+6 V
-18 LLMKSEIVIRKNM
+18 VRKNM
-31 TLTNDKAKNMCRLNY
+31 TITNEKLQNMCRLNY
-46 EDNDFLFTTQN
+46 EDNDFLFTTQS
-57 GRCIIIDK
+57 GKCVIIDK
-65 TKNIIHIEGN
+65 AKGIINIEGN

-80 EQYKEYLQKVIK
+80 ERHKEYLQNAMR
-92 KRKDKII
+92 KRKEKII

-118 YLTAVLRENGYN
+118 YLTAVLRKNGYN

-136 WLGGLKD
+136 WLGGLSD
-143 EEVLRKILNDKEV
+143 EEVLKKILDDKET

-175 KRIRELKSEVK
+175 KKLREYRPQIKF
-186 LMCGG
+186 MCGG

-200 FVKDSIFDI
+200 FVKEGAFDI

-220 EVCDYF
+220 EVCDFF
-226 TGDSDKHIEDIR
+226 TGNTERNIEDIK
-238 GIVYEE
+238 GIVFEKD
-244 NGEIKRT
+244 GEIIRT
-251 QKRNLISNLDDIPFP
+251 ENRDLISNLDIIPFP
-266 ARDTMK
+266 ARDTMR

-301 NKLSTGSKWRGRSV
+301 NKLSNGSKWRGRSV

-339 FLEQERDEQWAKEFS
+339 FLENERDEQWAKEFS
-354 EKIKARGIDVS
+354 EKIKARGINVS

-379 IKYLKEAGFHSFAC
+379 IEYLKEAGFHSFAC
-393 GIENGSDAA
+393 GIENGSDTA

-409 ADATTNRRALDILKK
+409 ANLAANKRALDILKK

-446 ENYDFLREYDWIIT
+446 ENYEFLREYDWIIT

-500 PKVKLT
+500 SKVKLT

-533 IDSVGEK
+533 IDSIGEK
-540 AFYDLY
+540 EFYDLY
-546 YQLKVKDLDFMQMV
+546 YQLKIKDLDFMQMV
-560 LDDVERGITE
+560 LDNVERGTTE
-570 EKLNNKIMAQ
+570 EELNNKVMTQ
-580 IGNNSDFYSSINKKG
+580 IGNNSDFYRSINRKG

>member
-1 MKIIY
+1 MKSKII
-6 VHGLENQKSKGE
+6 VK
-18 LLMKSEIVIRKNM
+18 KNM
-31 TLTNDKAKNMCRLNY
+31 TLTNDKAKSMCRLNY
-46 EDNDFLFTTQN
+46 EDNDFLFTTQDGKN
-57 GRCIIIDK
+57 VIIDK
-65 TKNIIHIEGN
+65 ANGVIHIEGS
-75 DDNGI
+75 DDGNI
-80 EQYKEYLQKVIK
+80 QKFQEYLQDIMK
-92 KRKDKII
+92 KRTYKIV

-112 ENLGLS
+112 ENLGLA
-118 YLTAVLRENGYN
+118 YLTAVLRKNGYN

-136 WLGGLKD
+136 WLGGLSD
-143 EEVLRKILNDKEV
+143 EEVLKKILASKQL

-175 KRIRELKSEVK
+175 KKIRKARPEIK

-200 FVKDSIFDI
+200 FVKDGVFDI

-220 EVCDYF
+220 EVSDYF
-226 TGDSDKHIEDIR
+226 TRNSDRNIEDIK
-238 GIVYEE
+238 GIAFEKD
-244 NGEIKRT
+244 GEIIKTEKRD
-251 QKRNLISNLDDIPFP
+251 LISDLDTIPFP

-301 NKLSTGSKWRGRSV
+301 NKLSNGSKWRGRSI

-339 FLEQERDEQWAKEFS
+339 FLEQERDGQWAKEFS
-354 EKIKARGIDVS
+354 EKLKTRGIEVS

-372 DQVEDKK
+372 DQVEDEK

-393 GIENGSDAA
+393 GIENGSDTA

-409 ADATTNRRALDILKK
+409 ANLAANKKALDILKK
-424 HGIYVQA
+424 YGIYVQA

-493 NKYDITD
+493 NKYEIVD

-533 IDSVGEK
+533 IDSAGEK
-540 AFYDLY
+540 SFYDLY
-546 YQLKVKDLDFMQMV
+546 YQLKLKDLDFMKMV
-560 LDDVERGITE
+560 LDNVEKGITE
-570 EKLNNKIMAQ
+570 EELNDKVMAQ
-580 IGNNSDFYSSINKKG
+580 IGSNSDFYSSINRSG

>member
-1 MKIIY
+1 MKT
-6 VHGLENQKSKGE
+6 KT
-18 LLMKSEIVIRKNM
+18 VIRENL
-31 TLTNDKAKNMCRLNY
+31 TLTDEKIKSMCRLNF
-46 EDNDFLFTTQN
+46 EDNDFLFTVEN
-57 GRCIIIDK
+57 G
-65 TKNIIHIEGN
+65 KNIILDKRKNIVYVEGN
-75 DDNGI
+75 SSNLEMNKYI
-80 EQYKEYLQKVIK
+80 EYLKNVQE
-92 KRKDKII
+92 KRDKRII

-112 ENLGLS
+112 ENLGLA
-118 YLTAVLRENGYN
+118 YLAAVLRRNGYN

-136 WLGGLKD
+136 WLGGLTD
-143 EEVLRKILNDKEV
+143 EEVLSKIINSKDTD
-156 SIVGVSCYMS
+156 IVGISCYMS

-175 KRIRELKSEVK
+175 KRIRKINPNIK

-200 FVKDSIFDI
+200 FVKDDIFDI

-226 TGDSDKHIEDIR
+226 TGISSKQIEEIK
-238 GIVYEE
+238 GIVYEKD
-244 NGEIKRT
+244 GEILRTPKRE
-251 QKRNLISNLDDIPFP
+251 LIRNLDDIPFP

-272 MAKDR
+272 MARDR

-301 NKLSTGSKWRGRSV
+301 NKLSIGNKWRGRSV
-315 DSIVD
+315 DSIVN

-339 FLEQERDEQWAKEFS
+339 FLERERDEKWAKELRD
-354 EKIKARGIDVS
+354 KIRERGIEVS

-379 IKYLKEAGFHSFAC
+379 IGYLKEAGFHSFAC
-393 GIENGSDAA
+393 GIENGSNTA

-409 ADATTNRRALDILKK
+409 ASLEDNKRALDILKK
-424 HGIYVQA
+424 YGIYVQA
-431 GYILFDDNTTFEELK
+431 GFILFDDDTTFEELK
-446 ENYDFLREYDWIIT
+446 ENYEFLREYDWIIT

-472 TLYTEKLKKEDKIVK
+472 TLYTEKLKNEDKIIK
-487 NDVYDN
+487 SDVYDN
-493 NKYDITD
+493 NKYDISD
-500 PKVKLT
+500 PKVKLV
-506 YNALKKWHKSHMK
+506 YNALKRWHKSHMK

-533 IDSVGEK
+533 IDSIGEK
-540 AFYDLY
+540 EFYDLY
-546 YQLKVKDLDFMQMV
+546 YELKLKDLDFMQMI
-560 LDDVERGITE
+560 LEEVENGISD
-570 EKLNNKIMAQ
+570 KQLNDKITLQIAQ
-580 IGNNSDFYSSINKKG
+580 NSDFYERIHRQGTN
-595 QALCEKYDLNY
+595 LCQKYGLNY

>member
-1 MKIIY
+1 
-6 VHGLENQKSKGE
+6 
-18 LLMKSEIVIRKNM
+18 MKSNIVIKENL
-31 TLTNDKAKNMCRLNY
+31 TLTNEKIKSMCRLNF
-46 EDNDFLFTTQN
+46 EDNDFLFTTEN
-57 GRCIIIDK
+57 GKSIILDK
-65 TKNIIHIEGN
+65 RKNTIYSEGN
-75 DDNGI
+75 NTTIKLDKYI
-80 EQYKEYLQKVIK
+80 EYLQNVQEKREKKV
-92 KRKDKII
+92 I
-99 LTTLSPD
+99 LTTLSPN

-118 YLTAVLRENGYN
+118 YLAAVLRKNGYN

-136 WLGGLKD
+136 WLADLKD
-143 EEVLRKILNDKEV
+143 EEVLKKIMDKKDT
-156 SIVGVSCYMS
+156 SIVGISCYMS

-175 KRIRELKSEVK
+175 KKIRSINPNIK

-200 FVKDSIFDI
+200 FVKDGIFDI

-215 EESIV
+215 EESII

-226 TGDSDKHIEDIR
+226 IGKNTKRLNEIK
-238 GIVYEE
+238 GIAYEN
-244 NGEIKRT
+244 NGEIVKTPKRE
-251 QKRNLISNLDDIPFP
+251 LIKNLDDIPFP

-301 NKLSTGSKWRGRSV
+301 NKLSIGNKWRGRGV

-332 IKVIDDS
+332 VKVIDDS
-339 FLEQERDEQWAKEFS
+339 FLEKERDEDWAKEFRDKMQ
-354 EKIKARGIDVS
+354 ERGINLS

-379 IKYLKEAGFHSFAC
+379 MKYLKEAGFHSFAC
-393 GIENGSDAA
+393 GIENGSNTA

-409 ADATTNRRALDILKK
+409 ASLEDNKRALDILKK
-424 HGIYVQA
+424 YGIYVQA
-431 GYILFDDNTTFEELK
+431 GFILFDDNTTFQELK
-446 ENYDFLREYDWIIT
+446 ENYEFLREYDWIIT

-487 NDVYDN
+487 SDVYDN
-493 NKYDITD
+493 NKYEIADS
-500 PKVKLT
+500 KVKLV
-506 YNALKKWHKSHMK
+506 YNSLKRWHKSHMK

-533 IDSVGEK
+533 IDSTGEK
-540 AFYDLY
+540 EFYDLY
-546 YQLKVKDLDFMQMV
+546 YQLKLKDLDFMQMV
-560 LDDVERGITE
+560 LEDVELGISE
-570 EKLNNKIMAQ
+570 EQLNQNIIKQ
-580 IGNNSDFYSSINKKG
+580 IADNSDFYEKINAKG
-595 QALCEKYDLNY
+595 QRLCEKYELNY

>member
-1 MKIIY
+1 MKPEVKI
-6 VHGLENQKSKGE
+6 KGN
-18 LLMKSEIVIRKNM
+18 L
-31 TLTNDKAKNMCRLNY
+31 TLTDEKIKTMCRLGF
-46 EDNDFLFTTQN
+46 EDNDYLFTMRN
-57 GRCIIIDK
+57 GRNIIVDK
-65 TKNIIHIEGN
+65 RKNIIHIEGS
-75 DDNGI
+75 DSI
-80 EQYKEYLQKVIK
+80 ELDQYIKYLQDVQE
-92 KRKDKII
+92 KRDKRII

-112 ENLGLS
+112 ENLGLA
-118 YLTAVLRENGYN
+118 YLAAVLRKKGYN

-136 WLGGLKD
+136 WLAGLAD
-143 EEVLRKILNDKEV
+143 EEVFKQIMDRKDV
-156 SIVGVSCYMS
+156 AIVGVSCYMS
-166 NNDKSIELA
+166 NNDKSIQLA
-175 KRIRELKSEVK
+175 KKIRNANPNIK

-191 FGPSFNPQK
+191 FGPSFNPQN
-200 FVKDSIFDI
+200 FVKNGVFDI

-226 TGDSDKHIEDIR
+226 MGKGSSVEDIR
-238 GIVYEE
+238 GIAYERE
-244 NGEIKRT
+244 GITVIT
-251 QKRNLISNLDDIPFP
+251 QKRDLIPNLDNISFP
-266 ARDTMK
+266 ARDTMR
-272 MAKDR
+272 MAKER
-277 KSTVNILTA
+277 KSTVNVLTA

-301 NKLSTGSKWRGRSV
+301 NKLSVGKKWRGRSV

-320 ELEQLQNMGVKY
+320 ELEQLQSMGVKY

-339 FLEQERDEQWAKEFS
+339 FLEAERDEAWVKEFRD
-354 EKIKARGIDVS
+354 KIKARGIEVS

-372 DQVEDKK
+372 DKVEDRK
-379 IKYLKEAGFHSFAC
+379 IQYLKEAGFHSFAC
-393 GIENGSDAA
+393 GIENGSDTA

-409 ADATTNRRALDILKK
+409 ASLEDNKRALDILKK

-431 GYILFDDNTTFEELK
+431 GFILFDDNTTFEELK
-446 ENYDFLREYDWIIT
+446 ENYEFLREYDWIIT

-487 NDVYDN
+487 TDVYDN
-493 NKYDITD
+493 NKYDIVD

-506 YNALKKWHKSHMK
+506 YNALKRWHKSHMK

-546 YQLKVKDLDFMQMV
+546 YQLKVRDLDFMQMV
-560 LDDVERGITE
+560 LDEVERGVSEQQLNEKITLQIAKSSE
-570 EKLNNKIMAQ
+570 FYEGINSQGQKLCQ
-580 IGNNSDFYSSINKKG
+580 EYG
-595 QALCEKYDLNY
+595 LNY

-612 FIR
+612 FVR

>member
-1 MKIIY
+1 MKT
-6 VHGLENQKSKGE
+6 KT
-18 LLMKSEIVIRKNM
+18 VIRENL
-31 TLTNDKAKNMCRLNY
+31 TLTDEKIKSMCRLNF
-46 EDNDFLFTTQN
+46 EDNDFLFTMEN
-57 GRCIIIDK
+57 G
-65 TKNIIHIEGN
+65 KNIILDKRKNIVYVEGN
-75 DDNGI
+75 CSNLEMNRYI
-80 EQYKEYLQKVIK
+80 EYLKNVQE
-92 KRKDKII
+92 KRDKRII

-112 ENLGLS
+112 ENLGLA
-118 YLTAVLRENGYN
+118 YLAAVLRRNGYN

-136 WLGGLKD
+136 WLGGLTD
-143 EEVLRKILNDKEV
+143 EEVLSKIINSKDTD
-156 SIVGVSCYMS
+156 IVGISCYMS

-175 KRIRELKSEVK
+175 KRIRKINPNIK

-200 FVKDSIFDI
+200 FVKDDIFDI

-226 TGDSDKHIEDIR
+226 TGIGSKQIEEIK
-238 GIVYEE
+238 GIVYEKD
-244 NGEIKRT
+244 GEIIRTPKRE
-251 QKRNLISNLDDIPFP
+251 LIRNLDDIPFP

-272 MAKDR
+272 MARDR

-301 NKLSTGSKWRGRSV
+301 NKLSTGNKWRGRSV
-315 DSIVD
+315 DSIVN

-339 FLEQERDEQWAKEFS
+339 FLERERDEEWAKELRD
-354 EKIKARGIDVS
+354 KIKERGIEVS

-379 IKYLKEAGFHSFAC
+379 IGYLKEAGFHSFAC
-393 GIENGSDAA
+393 GIENGSNTA

-409 ADATTNRRALDILKK
+409 ASLEDNKRALDILKK

-431 GYILFDDNTTFEELK
+431 GFILFDDDTTFEELK
-446 ENYDFLREYDWIIT
+446 ENYEFLREYDWIIT

-472 TLYTEKLKKEDKIVK
+472 TLYTEKLKKEDKIIK
-487 NDVYDN
+487 SDVYDN
-493 NKYDITD
+493 NKYDISD
-500 PKVKLT
+500 PKVKLV
-506 YNALKKWHKSHMK
+506 YNALKRWHKSHMK
-519 LYDMIIDPISSPKA
+519 LYDMVIDPISSPKA
-533 IDSVGEK
+533 IDSIGEK
-540 AFYDLY
+540 EFYDLY
-546 YQLKVKDLDFMQMV
+546 YQLKLKDLDFMQMV
-560 LDDVERGITE
+560 LEEVENGISDKQLSERITSQ
-570 EKLNNKIMAQ
+570 IAQ
-580 IGNNSDFYSSINKKG
+580 NSDFYERIHRQGTN
-595 QALCEKYDLNY
+595 LCQKYGLNY

>member
-1 MKIIY
+1 MKFETIIK
-6 VHGLENQKSKGE
+6 EN
-18 LLMKSEIVIRKNM
+18 L
-31 TLTNDKAKNMCRLNY
+31 TLTNEKIKSMCRLNF
-46 EDNDFLFTTQN
+46 EDNDFLYTIEN
-57 GRCIIIDK
+57 GRNIILDK
-65 TKNIIHIEGN
+65 RKNIIYIEGSK
-75 DDNGI
+75 DNI
-80 EQYKEYLQKVIK
+80 DIVKYSRYLQDIQE
-92 KRKDKII
+92 KRDKKII

-118 YLTAVLRENGYN
+118 YLAAILRRNGYN

-136 WLGGLKD
+136 WLAGLED
-143 EEVLRKILNDKEV
+143 EEVLRRVMNDENV
-156 SIVGVSCYMS
+156 SIVGISCYMS

-175 KRIRELKSEVK
+175 KRIRAMKPKIK

-191 FGPSFNPQK
+191 FGPSFNPQR
-200 FVKDSIFDI
+200 FVKDGIFGI

-226 TGDSDKHIEDIR
+226 IRSGDKKIEDIK
-238 GIVYEE
+238 GIVYEKD
-244 NGEIKRT
+244 GQVVRT
-251 QKRNLISNLDDIPFP
+251 PKRNLISDLDNLPFP

-272 MAKDR
+272 MAKER

-291 NCLFCSVNAF
+291 NCLFCSVNSF
-301 NKLSTGSKWRGRSV
+301 NKLSIGNKWRGRSV

-339 FLEQERDEQWAKEFS
+339 FLETERDEEWTKRFRD
-354 EKIKARGIDVS
+354 KIRERGIDVS

-379 IKYLKEAGFHSFAC
+379 IQYLKESGFHSFAC
-393 GIENGSDAA
+393 GIENGSNTA

-409 ADATTNRRALDILKK
+409 ASLEDNKRALDILKK

-431 GYILFDDNTTFEELK
+431 GFILFDDNTTFEELK
-446 ENYDFLREYDWIIT
+446 ENYEFLREYDWIIT

-472 TLYTEKLKKEDKIVK
+472 TLYTEKLRKEDKIVK
-487 NDVYDN
+487 SDVYDN
-493 NKYDITD
+493 NKYDILA

-506 YNALKKWHKSHMK
+506 YNALKRWHKSHMK

-533 IDSVGEK
+533 IDATGERE
-540 AFYDLY
+540 FYELY
-546 YQLKVKDLDFMQMV
+546 YQLKLRDLDFMQMV
-560 LDDVERGITE
+560 LEEVEQGISE
-570 EKLNNKIMAQ
+570 EQLNHKITMQIVNKNEFYEKINAQ
-580 IGNNSDFYSSINKKG
+580 G
-595 QALCEKYDLNY
+595 QKLCEKYGLNY

>member
-1 MKIIY
+1 MESKIT
-6 VHGLENQKSKGE
+6 V
-18 LLMKSEIVIRKNM
+18 RKNM
-31 TLTNDKAKNMCRLNY
+31 TLTNEKAKNMCRLNY
-46 EDNDFLFTTQN
+46 EDNNFLFTTKD

-65 TKNIIHIEGN
+65 SKQIIHIEGN
-75 DDNGI
+75 DDNNI
-80 EQYKEYLQKVIK
+80 QEYYKYLQNVIN

-112 ENLGLS
+112 ENLGLA
-118 YLTAVLRENGYN
+118 YLTAVLRKNGYN

-136 WLGGLKD
+136 WLGGLSD
-143 EEVLRKILNDKEV
+143 EEVLRKILTDKEV
-156 SIVGVSCYMS
+156 SVVGVSCYMS

-175 KRIRELKSEVK
+175 RKIRETRPKIK

-200 FVKDSIFDI
+200 FVKDGIFDI

-215 EESIV
+215 EEAII
-220 EVCDYF
+220 EVTDYF
-226 TGDSDKHIEDIR
+226 TGHSDKKIEDIK
-238 GIVYEE
+238 GIVFEKD
-244 NGEIKRT
+244 GEIERT
-251 QKRNLISNLDDIPFP
+251 EKRNLISDLDVIPFP
-266 ARDTMK
+266 ARDTMN

-301 NKLSTGSKWRGRSV
+301 NKLSNGNKWRGRSV

-339 FLEQERDEQWAKEFS
+339 FLEPERDEQWAKEFC
-354 EKIKARGIDVS
+354 EKVKARGIDVS

-372 DQVEDKK
+372 DQVEEKK

-393 GIENGSDAA
+393 GIENGSNTA

-409 ADATTNRRALDILKK
+409 ATLEANKKALDILKK
-424 HGIYVQA
+424 YGIYVQA
-431 GYILFDDNTTFEELK
+431 GYILFDDNTTFQELQ

-493 NKYDITD
+493 NKYEIVD

-506 YNALKKWHKSHMK
+506 YNALKRWHKSHMK

-533 IDSVGEK
+533 IDSIGEK
-540 AFYDLY
+540 SFYDLY
-546 YQLKVKDLDFMQMV
+546 YQLKLKDLDFMKEV
-560 LDDVERGITE
+560 LDSVEKGISE
-570 EKLNNKIMAQ
+570 EELNQKVIAQ
-580 IGNNSDFYSSINKKG
+580 IASNSDFYSSINKSG
-595 QALCEKYDLNY
+595 QALCEKYNLNY

>member
-1 MKIIY
+1 MKT
-6 VHGLENQKSKGE
+6 K
-18 LLMKSEIVIRKNM
+18 IVIRENL
-31 TLTNDKAKNMCRLNY
+31 TLTDEKIKSMCRLNF
-46 EDNDFLFTTQN
+46 EDNDFLFTVEK
-57 GRCIIIDK
+57 G
-65 TKNIIHIEGN
+65 KNIILDKRKNIVYVEGN
-75 DDNGI
+75 NSNI
-80 EQYKEYLQKVIK
+80 EMDKYIEYLKNVQENRD
-92 KRKDKII
+92 KRII

-112 ENLGLS
+112 ENLGLA
-118 YLTAVLRENGYN
+118 YLAAVLRKNGYN

-136 WLGGLKD
+136 WIGGLTD
-143 EEVLRKILNDKEV
+143 EEVLNKIINSKDTD
-156 SIVGVSCYMS
+156 IVGISCYMS

-175 KRIRELKSEVK
+175 KRIRKINPNIK

-200 FVKDSIFDI
+200 FVKDDIFDI

-226 TGDSDKHIEDIR
+226 TGIGSKQIEEIK
-238 GIVYEE
+238 GIVYEKD
-244 NGEIKRT
+244 GEIIRTPKRE
-251 QKRNLISNLDDIPFP
+251 LIKDLDDLPFP

-272 MAKDR
+272 MARDR

-286 RGCMG
+286 RGCKG

-301 NKLSTGSKWRGRSV
+301 NKLSIGNKWRGRSV
-315 DSIVD
+315 DSIVN

-339 FLEQERDEQWAKEFS
+339 FLEMERDEKWAKELRD
-354 EKIKARGIDVS
+354 KIRERGIEVS

-379 IKYLKEAGFHSFAC
+379 IGYLKEAGFHSFAC
-393 GIENGSDAA
+393 GIENGSNTA

-409 ADATTNRRALDILKK
+409 ASLEDNKRALDILEKN
-424 HGIYVQA
+424 GIYVQA
-431 GYILFDDNTTFEELK
+431 GFILFDDDTTFEELK
-446 ENYDFLREYDWIIT
+446 ENYEFLREYDWIIT

-472 TLYTEKLKKEDKIVK
+472 TLYTEKLKKEDKIIK
-487 NDVYDN
+487 SDVYDN
-493 NKYDITD
+493 NKYDISD
-500 PKVKLT
+500 PKVKLV
-506 YNALKKWHKSHMK
+506 YNALKRWHKSHMK
-519 LYDMIIDPISSPKA
+519 LYDMVIDPISSPKA
-533 IDSVGEK
+533 IDSIGEK
-540 AFYDLY
+540 EFYDLY
-546 YQLKVKDLDFMQMV
+546 YQLKLKDLDFMQMV
-560 LDDVERGITE
+560 LEKVENGISDKQLSERITSQ
-570 EKLNNKIMAQ
+570 IAQ
-580 IGNNSDFYSSINKKG
+580 NSDFYERINRQG
-595 QALCEKYDLNY
+595 TNLCQKYGLNY

>member
-1 MKIIY
+1 M
-6 VHGLENQKSKGE
+6 KSK
-18 LLMKSEIVIRKNM
+18 ITVRKNM
-31 TLTNDKAKNMCRLNY
+31 TLTNEKAKNMCRLNY
-46 EDNDFLFTTQN
+46 EDNNFLFTTKD

-65 TKNIIHIEGN
+65 SNQIIHIEGN
-75 DDNGI
+75 DDNNI
-80 EQYKEYLQKVIK
+80 QEYYKYLQNVIN

-112 ENLGLS
+112 ENLGLA
-118 YLTAVLRENGYN
+118 YLTAVLRKNGYN

-136 WLGGLKD
+136 WLGGLSD
-143 EEVLRKILNDKEV
+143 EEVLRKILTDKEV
-156 SIVGVSCYMS
+156 SVVGVSCYMS

-175 KRIRELKSEVK
+175 RKIRETRPKIK

-200 FVKDSIFDI
+200 FVKDGIFDI

-215 EESIV
+215 EDSII
-220 EVCDYF
+220 EVTDYF
-226 TGDSDKHIEDIR
+226 TGHSDKKIEDIK
-238 GIVYEE
+238 GIVFEKD
-244 NGEIKRT
+244 GEIERT
-251 QKRNLISNLDDIPFP
+251 EKRNLISDLDVIPFP
-266 ARDTMK
+266 ARDTMN

-291 NCLFCSVNAF
+291 NCLFCSVNAI
-301 NKLSTGSKWRGRSV
+301 NKLSNGNKWRGRSV

-339 FLEQERDEQWAKEFS
+339 FLEPERDEQWAKEFC
-354 EKIKARGIDVS
+354 EKVKARGIDVS

-372 DQVEDKK
+372 DQVEEEK

-393 GIENGSDAA
+393 GIENGSNTA

-409 ADATTNRRALDILKK
+409 ATLEANKKALDILKK
-424 HGIYVQA
+424 YGIYVQA
-431 GYILFDDNTTFEELK
+431 GYILFDDNTTFQELQ

-493 NKYDITD
+493 NKYEIVD

-506 YNALKKWHKSHMK
+506 YNALKRWHKSHMK

-533 IDSVGEK
+533 IDSIGEK
-540 AFYDLY
+540 SFYDLY
-546 YQLKVKDLDFMQMV
+546 YQLKLKDLDFMKEV
-560 LDDVERGITE
+560 LDNVEKGISE
-570 EKLNNKIMAQ
+570 EELNQKVIAQ
-580 IGNNSDFYSSINKKG
+580 IASNSDFYSSVNKSG
-595 QALCEKYDLNY
+595 QALCEKYNLNY

>member
-1 MKIIY
+1 
-6 VHGLENQKSKGE
+6 
-18 LLMKSEIVIRKNM
+18 MKSEIVVRKNM
-31 TLTNDKAKNMCRLNY
+31 TLTNEKVKNMCRLNY
-46 EDNDFLFTTQN
+46 EDNDFLFTTQY
-57 GRCIIIDK
+57 GRCVIIDK
-65 TKNIIHIEGN
+65 SKGIINIEGD
-75 DDNGI
+75 DDNNI
-80 EQYKEYLQKVIK
+80 QEYKEYLQNILE

-118 YLTAVLRENGYN
+118 YLTAVLRKSGYN

-136 WLGGLKD
+136 WLGGLSD
-143 EEVLRKILNDKEV
+143 EEVLRRILSDKDA

-175 KRIRELKSEVK
+175 KRIRKARPEVK

-191 FGPSFNPQK
+191 FGPSFNPPK
-200 FVKDSIFDI
+200 FVKDGVFDI

-220 EVCDYF
+220 EVSDYF
-226 TGDSDKHIEDIR
+226 TGNSERNIEDIK
-238 GIVYEE
+238 GIAFEKD
-244 NGEIKRT
+244 GEIVRT
-251 QKRNLISNLDDIPFP
+251 EKRNLISDLDVIPFP

-301 NKLSTGSKWRGRSV
+301 NKLSNGSKWRGRSI
-315 DSIVD
+315 DNIID

-339 FLEQERDEQWAKEFS
+339 FLEHDRDEQWAKEFC

-372 DQVEDKK
+372 DQVEDSK

-393 GIENGSDAA
+393 GIENGSDTA

-409 ADATTNRRALDILKK
+409 ANLAANKKALDILKK
-424 HGIYVQA
+424 YGIYVQA

-460 KGIFSEM
+460 KGI
-467 FAADG
+467 
-472 TLYTEKLKKEDKIVK
+472 V
-487 NDVYDN
+487 
-493 NKYDITD
+493 D

-533 IDSVGEK
+533 IDSTGEK
-540 AFYDLY
+540 SFYNLY
-546 YQLKVKDLDFMQMV
+546 YQLKLKDLDFMKMV
-560 LDDVERGITE
+560 LDNVERGITE
-570 EKLNNKIMAQ
+570 EELNEKVLTQ
-580 IGNNSDFYSSINKKG
+580 IRSNSDFYSSINRSG
-595 QALCEKYDLNY
+595 QALCEKYNLNY